1 MKNYDKPSLSIFI
14 IGLFIAAVP
23 INLNAQDTEEVVVR
37 PREIDSVLV
46 NPGIGFM
53 TFQRFNGDTL
63 NTGMGWTEGL
73 PIKYQKFDGN
83 LINDHYP
90 QTSIAYWRVYW
101 RFLEPEKGR
110 IRWDMI
116 DKALRTAHQR
126 GQTLM
131 LRFPAY
137 GSDWENTN
145 VPDWYLNEVVGED
158 DWKSR
163 TPRKKWLVN
172 PENPLYAKYYSD
184 FIRAIGER
192 YDGHPDIESIDLAIV
207 GSWGEGDGSEL
218 LTRETME
225 KLVLAYTESF
235 TKTPLVALL
244 MDEITNKFISSQ
256 QNVGWRVDCLGDLGF
271 WGDQWCHMYDFYPQA
286 IIDYGVRDDW
296 RHSPVSLEICGTF
309 LRWRDKEHY
318 NEDDVKYIFDQSL
331 KWHISSF
338 NAKSSPVPDEWQP
351 LVDEWLKKMG
361 YRFVLRRFSYPQTV
375 KENGKIAFKSWWEN
389 KGVAP
394 IYKDFLLAL
403 RLKNE
408 KGEYIMITDATIRD
422 WLPGDIIYDDAVFI
436 PAATPEGL
444 YDLQIGIVDQVTHKP
459 KVKLAIEGI
468 TTEGWYQLGSIKVQS
483 AFE

>member
-1 MKNYDKPSLSIFI
+1 MKQHTEFTAIFI
-14 IGLFIAAVP
+14 FTFFCLPPVLF
-23 INLNAQDTEEVVVR
+23 NSHAQGAEEVIVR

-53 TFQRFNGDTL
+53 TFQRFNGDSL
-63 NTGMGWTEGL
+63 NGGMGWTEGF
-73 PIKYQKFDGN
+73 PIDYQAFDGS
-83 LINDHYP
+83 LMNDHYP

-101 RFLEPEKGR
+101 RFLEPEKGK

-116 DKALRTAHQR
+116 DKALQTARER

-145 VPDWYLNEVVGED
+145 VPDWYLDEANDEK
-158 DWKSR
+158 DWKSK

-172 PENPLYAKYYSD
+172 PENPLYAEYYGN
-184 FIRAIGER
+184 FIRAVGAR

-225 KLVLAYTESF
+225 KLVLAYTEAF
-235 TKTPLVALL
+235 KKTLLVALL
-244 MDEITNKFISSQ
+244 MDEKTQEFIRRQ
-256 QNVGWRVDCLGDLGF
+256 RPAGWRVDCLGDLGF
-271 WGDQWCHMYDFYPQA
+271 WGEKWCHMYDFYPQA
-286 IIDYGVRDDW
+286 IIGYGVQDDW

-318 NEDDVKYIFDQSL
+318 DTEDVKYIFDQAL

-338 NAKSSPVPDEWQP
+338 NAKSSPVPDEWRP
-351 LVDEWLKKMG
+351 LVDEWLRKMG
-361 YRFVLRRFSYPQTV
+361 YRFVLRRFSYPEV
-375 KENGKIAFKSWWEN
+375 VSGSRKISFKSWWEN

-394 IYKDFLLAL
+394 VYKDYLLAL
-403 RLKNE
+403 RLKSSDH
-408 KGEYIMITDATIRD
+408 EYVMITEADIRK
-422 WLPGDIIYDDAVFI
+422 WLPGDVVYDDAVYI
-436 PAATPEGL
+436 PPGTPEGT
-444 YDLQIGIVDQVTHKP
+444 YDLQIAIVDRTSHQP

-468 TTEGWYQLGSIKVQS
+468 TPDGWYRLGKIRVQ
-483 AFE
+483 